1 MQSCRLQHRNGHTGH
16 PIILVIQNADFP
28 RPLLFTPAL
37 KSGRKAMKRQQN
49 FCRIVSDQSRESIM
63 IRSPEA
69 IQPLLPICAVVAGH
83 NMTVTSDRQQSRR
96 LFLPLEND
104 HKARG
109 SPDLSNTTESPRQ
122 HLCYYGKAVFEPDN
136 IVQQAGPQ
144 GKLYM
149 ERTTVGCM

>member
-69 IQPLLPICAVVAGH
+69 IQPLLPICAVVAGN
-83 NMTVTSDRQQSRR
+83 NMTVTSERQQSRR
-96 LFLPLEND
+96 LRSEEHTSELQSLM
-104 HKARG
+104 RI
-109 SPDLSNTTESPRQ
+109 S
-122 HLCYYGKAVFEPDN
+122 YAVFCLTKKKQIHP
-136 IVQQAGPQ
+136 
-144 GKLYM
+144 
-149 ERTTVGCM
+149 RTHKY